1 MKEIISEIKKI
12 KSTNAELKK
21 FGISV
26 GFVLTLISLYL
37 SFKGKSSYI
46 YFTYSG
52 IFLIMSALSA
62 PRLLKHIQKI
72 WMAIGIILGWFT
84 TRIILSVLYYIILTP
99 IGFVMRLS
107 GKDLLEMKIQ
117 KDKRSYWNYR
127 EEKPYSRTDTERQF

>member
-1 MKEIISEIKKI
+1 
-12 KSTNAELKK
+12 
-21 FGISV
+21 
-26 GFVLTLISLYL
+26 
-37 SFKGKSSYI
+37 
-46 YFTYSG
+46 
-52 IFLIMSALSA
+52 MSALSA

>member
-12 KSTNAELKK
+12 KSTNTELKK

-26 GFVLTLISLYL
+26 GFVFTLIALYL
-37 SFKGKSSYI
+37 SFKGKSSYVF
-46 YFTYSG
+46 FTYTG
-52 IFLIMSALSA
+52 IFLIISAVSA

-72 WMAIGIILGWFT
+72 WMALGIILGWFT

-99 IGFVMRLS
+99 IGLIMRLL

-117 KDKRSYWNYR
+117 KEKASYWNYR
-127 EEKPYSRTDTERQF
+127 EVKSYSRTDTERQF